1 MYPRRFLKR
10 REVLKVFKDYSFIK
24 DSNKFIDFAIE
35 FIPFQKITLKPLLAG
50 FILSFLLTST
60 RAFHTSLCSSL
71 NSIYSTDLLLFT
83 TCTAIF
89 FHIFSPWCKISNF
102 ISESIYETAIPLI
115 YLLIGGMTASLIV
128 MNFQEN
134 AIPWID
140 VIKHS
145 IGMSIYF
152 CAAFT
157 FTTTLPYFLL
167 MKKLP
172 QGKNFRETAKHWSMW
187 VTYILFLSL
196 ISVYFLETNIF
207 PELDFC
213 EQSSTAA

>member
-1 MYPRRFLKR
+1 M
-10 REVLKVFKDYSFIK
+10 FKNYNFKK
-24 DSNKFIDFAIE
+24 DFNECINFAIE
-35 FIPFQKITLKPLLAG
+35 FIAFQKITLKPLLAG

-60 RAFHTSLCSSL
+60 RALHTSLCNSL

-102 ISESIYETAIPLI
+102 ISESIYEAAIPLI

-134 AIPWID
+134 AIPWIG
-140 VIKHS
+140 VIKFS
-145 IGMSIYF
+145 IGMSAYF
-152 CAAFT
+152 CAVFT

-167 MKKLP
+167 MNKLP
-172 QGKNFRETAKHWSMW
+172 HGKNFRETAKHWSML
-187 VTYILFLSL
+187 VTYVLFLAL
-196 ISVYFLETNIF
+196 TAIYFFEANIF

-213 EQSSTAA
+213 EESSTAT